1 MMKSSRKL
9 HQSKQTRLE
18 DSQSVVYKQQ
28 ELPLNL
34 TAPLQAST
42 KWEEAGQKH
51 TEFNKSRKGDFS
63 EYYAVTWLWDKG
75 YEVFRNAG
83 CSGPIDLI
91 AYHQETEEIVLIDV
105 KTFFQDKE
113 SGIWNRASDG
123 RTKLQKE
130 LGVVLL
136 CFDPSTRKLRFIEHR
151 DTE

>member
-1 MMKSSRKL
+1 MMKSSPKSR
-9 HQSKQTRLE
+9 QNKQKSSE

-51 TEFNKSRKGDFS
+51 TDFNNNRKGDFS

-75 YEVFRNAG
+75 YEVFRNSG

-91 AYHQETEEIVLIDV
+91 AYHIETQEIVLIDV
-105 KTFFQDKE
+105 KTFFPHPE
-113 SGIWNRASDG
+113 SGLYNRASDG

-130 LGVVLL
+130 LGVELL
-136 CFDPSTRKLRFIEHR
+136 GFDPSTRKLRFIKHR

>member
-9 HQSKQTRLE
+9 KKRKQTSLE
-18 DSQSVVYKQQ
+18 DSRSVVYKQQ
-28 ELPLNL
+28 ELPLNF
-34 TAPLQAST
+34 TVPLQEST
-42 KWEEAGQKH
+42 KLEEVGQRH
-51 TEFNKSRKGDFS
+51 TDFSNSRKGDFS

-75 YEVFRNAG
+75 YEVFRNSG

-91 AYHQETEEIVLIDV
+91 AYHQETEEVVLIDV

-113 SGIWNRASDG
+113 SGLWNRASDN

-136 CFDPSTRKLRFIEHR
+136 GFDPSTRKLRFIDHR

>member
-1 MMKSSRKL
+1 MMKSSRKS
-9 HQSKQTRLE
+9 HQSKQTSLE
-18 DSQSVVYKQQ
+18 GLQSVALKQQ
-28 ELPLNL
+28 ELPLNF
-34 TAPLQAST
+34 TVPLQAST
-42 KWEEAGQKH
+42 KLEEVGQRH
-51 TEFNKSRKGDFS
+51 TEFTNSRKGDFS

-123 RTKLQKE
+123 RTKIQKE

-136 CFDPSTRKLRFIEHR
+136 GFDPSTRKLRFIDHR

>member
-9 HQSKQTRLE
+9 NQSKQTSLE
-18 DSQSVVYKQQ
+18 DSRSVVYKQQ
-28 ELPLNL
+28 ELPLNF
-34 TAPLQAST
+34 TVPLQAST
-42 KWEEAGQKH
+42 KLEEVGQRH
-51 TEFNKSRKGDFS
+51 TEFTNSRKGDFS

-136 CFDPSTRKLRFIEHR
+136 GFDPSTRKLRFIDHR

>member
-1 MMKSSRKL
+1 M
-9 HQSKQTRLE
+9 
-18 DSQSVVYKQQ
+18 
-28 ELPLNL
+28 
-34 TAPLQAST
+34 
-42 KWEEAGQKH
+42 EEVGQRH
-51 TEFNKSRKGDFS
+51 TEFNNNRKGDFS

-105 KTFFQDKE
+105 KTFFPHKE
-113 SGIWNRASDG
+113 SGIGNRISNN

-136 CFDPSTRKLRFIEHR
+136 DFDPSTRKLRFIDHR

>member
-1 MMKSSRKL
+1 MMKSSRKS
-9 HQSKQTRLE
+9 HQSKQTSLE

-51 TEFNKSRKGDFS
+51 TEFNNSRKGDFS

>member
-9 HQSKQTRLE
+9 KKRKQTSLE
-18 DSQSVVYKQQ
+18 DSRSVVYKQQ
-28 ELPLNL
+28 ELPLNF
-34 TAPLQAST
+34 TVPLQEST
-42 KWEEAGQKH
+42 KLEEVGQRH
-51 TEFNKSRKGDFS
+51 TDFSNSRKGDFS

-75 YEVFRNAG
+75 YEVFKNAG

-91 AYHQETEEIVLIDV
+91 AYHQETEEVVLIDV

-113 SGIWNRASDG
+113 SGLWNRASDN

-136 CFDPSTRKLRFIEHR
+136 CFDPSTRKLRFIKHR
-151 DTE
+151 DTK